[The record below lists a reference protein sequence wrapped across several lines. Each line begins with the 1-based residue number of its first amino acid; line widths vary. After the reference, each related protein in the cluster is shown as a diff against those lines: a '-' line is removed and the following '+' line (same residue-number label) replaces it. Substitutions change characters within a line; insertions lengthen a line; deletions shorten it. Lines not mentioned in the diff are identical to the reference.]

1 MAEGIYLTGMKL
13 FFKIIFKEFYHLF
26 RTKRSREFL
35 RLAALYG
42 DTPRYQARNVE
53 FMGLQLQVPDCFS
66 FLWQF
71 KEIFVDEAYKFNAS
85 SSIPVIYDCGA
96 NVGTSVLYFK
106 QCFPDAKITAFEAD
120 PQIAQILTD
129 NLQVN
134 KVTQVEVV
142 SKAVWVDNA
151 GIEISPEGADGA
163 SVYGKGQKIR
173 IPSVRLK
180 EYLQREAKIDMLKID
195 IEGAETAVLQDCQD
209 VLSHVQHVFIEY
221 HAYLDQPQELDGIL
235 SILRKNGFRYFIR
248 DDQDRKSPFVLRKY
262 KNDTGMDL
270 QLNIFAYRNI

>member
-1 MAEGIYLTGMKL
+1 MKL

-26 RTKRSREFL
+26 RTKNSREFL
-35 RLAALYG
+35 RLAFLYG
-42 DTPRYQARNVE
+42 DAPRYQLRKVS
-53 FMGLQLQVPDCFS
+53 FLGYRMQVPDCFS

-71 KEIFVDEAYKFNAS
+71 KEIFTDEAYQFNS
-85 SSIPVIYDCGA
+85 SSPNPVIYDCGA

-106 QCFPDAKITAFEAD
+106 GLFPAARITAFEAD
-120 PQIAQILTD
+120 PQIARILTD
-129 NLQVN
+129 NLQAN
-134 KVTQVEVV
+134 HVTQVEVI
-142 SKAVWVDNA
+142 SKAVWVDSN

-180 EYLQREAKIDMLKID
+180 EYLQRETYIDMLKID

-209 VLSHVQHVFIEY
+209 VLGHVQHLFIEY
-221 HAYLDQPQELDGIL
+221 HAYLDQPQELDTLL
-235 SILRKNGFRYFIR
+235 SILRTTGFRYFIR
-248 DDQDRKSPFVLRKY
+248 DDQDRKSPFVQRKY

-270 QLNIFAYRNI
+270 QLNIFAYRK

>member
-1 MAEGIYLTGMKL
+1 MKL
-13 FFKIIFKEFYHLF
+13 FFKILFKEFYHLF
-26 RTKRSREFL
+26 RTQSSREFL

-42 DTPRYQARNVE
+42 DTPRYQPRNVE
-53 FMGLQLQVPDCFS
+53 FMGQQLQVPDCFS

-71 KEIFVDEAYKFNAS
+71 KEIFVDEAYKFNSTSA
-85 SSIPVIYDCGA
+85 IPTILDCGA

-106 QCFPDAKITAFEAD
+106 KLFPTARIIAFEAD
-120 PQIAQILTD
+120 PQIARILIN

-134 KVTQVEVV
+134 RIAQVEVV
-142 SKAVWVDNA
+142 SKAVWIDNT

-163 SVYGKGQKIR
+163 SVYGKGQKIQ

-180 EYLQREAKIDMLKID
+180 EYLQHEPVIDMLKID
-195 IEGAETAVLQDCQD
+195 IEGAETAVLHDCQD
-209 VLSHVQHVFIEY
+209 VLGHVQHLFIEY
-221 HAYLDQPQELDGIL
+221 HAYLDQPQELADIL

-248 DDQDRKSPFVLRKY
+248 DDQDRRSPFVLRKY

-270 QLNIFAYRNI
+270 QLNIFAYRNV